1 MKNSEKY
8 IINEGVFDWLLKT
21 LAGKE
26 RTAKLKYYKA
36 IQGDKKLSKLSK
48 ELEQKI
54 ADMKKAMQDSHYSD
68 PDFDRGFLKRLQKGL

>member
-1 MKNSEKY
+1 MENSEKY
-8 IINEGVFDWLLKT
+8 IISEGVFDWLLRT

-36 IQGDKKLSKLSK
+36 IQGDRKLHKLSK

-54 ADMKKAMQDSHYSD
+54 ADMKKAMQSSHYSD
-68 PDFDRGFLKRLQKGL
+68 PDFDIEHLKRLQRGL

>member
-8 IINEGVFDWLLKT
+8 VISEGVFDWLLKT

-36 IQGDKKLSKLSK
+36 IQGDSKLHKLSK

-54 ADMKKAMQDSHYSD
+54 ADMKKAMKKSHYSD
-68 PDFDRGFLKRLQKGL
+68 PNFDIDQLKRLQRGL

>member
-8 IINEGVFDWLLKT
+8 VISEGVFDWLLKT

-36 IQGDKKLSKLSK
+36 IQGDRKLHKLSK

-54 ADMKKAMQDSHYSD
+54 ADMKKAMENSHYSD
-68 PDFDRGFLKRLQKGL
+68 PDFDIDHLKRLQRGL